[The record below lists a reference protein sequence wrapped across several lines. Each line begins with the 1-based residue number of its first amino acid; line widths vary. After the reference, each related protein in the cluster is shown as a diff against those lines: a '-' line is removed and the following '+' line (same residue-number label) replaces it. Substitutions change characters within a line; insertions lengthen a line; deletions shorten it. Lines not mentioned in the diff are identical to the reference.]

1 MSEKKFI
8 PKKIV
13 KTIDGFF
20 KILDKL
26 SIKHP
31 YLVVL
36 VLHEYYRI
44 LYSVDNHIPFKKK
57 DPVSRINDS
66 LKTLIEFSKL
76 SLDIGS
82 YNVGYTK
89 NILRKIL
96 QEYLPDKIRLDR
108 KKVGFNASIL
118 DVVDINYENFSYL
131 IKKNYFMKKNLN
143 MDKFI
148 FLKNKKRNISNSESK
163 LLFNIIN
170 TCIFYD
176 TFS

>member
-1 MSEKKFI
+1 
-8 PKKIV
+8 
-13 KTIDGFF
+13 
-20 KILDKL
+20 
-26 SIKHP
+26 
-31 YLVVL
+31 
-36 VLHEYYRI
+36 
-44 LYSVDNHIPFKKK
+44 
-57 DPVSRINDS
+57 
-66 LKTLIEFSKL
+66 EFSKL